1 VHKVD
6 RNNRTVAV
14 LALAQRHSPNSQG
27 AGYLFSIGSLTLYF
41 VVYPLSIHGG
51 ATLAFTVNTTQ
62 IGFSGESGKRR
73 DERLSSNMLKDVLR
87 FGLPCEY
94 IPYSYGI
101 YLQGRPKYAPF

>member
-6 RNNRTVAV
+6 RNIRTVAV
-14 LALAQRHSPNSQG
+14 LALALRHSPNSQG

-87 FGLPCEY
+87 FGLPCKY
-94 IPYSYGI
+94 IPLYGM